1 MQLAPGLHGIS
12 GISANGGLTHLHE
25 VRTWRQFPNILVEN
39 VLSQMKWQ
47 LRGANNA
54 LGNAGQPPL
63 RLKSNIFPVPAT
75 RGPHESRR
83 KQKQGYAASAAQM
96 RLAQMRSAVLRA
108 PFLDWLGAPWGFC
121 WVRVSHSPCHT
132 SHPPKIHRLVSK
144 TLLRASAFC
153 TNINILYL
161 PRQPAVKNSFSSK
174 FCFDSLL
181 LSLSY
186 WKLDVTHT
194 LLGFSSRST
203 FINIL

>member
-12 GISANGGLTHLHE
+12 GISANGGLKHLHE

-75 RGPHESRR
+75 RGSHEPRR
-83 KQKQGYAASAAQM
+83 KQKQGYAARAAQM

-108 PFLDWLGAPWGFC
+108 PFLDCGWGLPEVFAE
-121 WVRVSHSPCHT
+121 SESLT
-132 SHPPKIHRLVSK
+132 HPATPP
-144 TLLRASAFC
+144 TLLRYTDWFQRLC
-153 TNINILYL
+153 WEHQPFVQILIFYTYQGS
-161 PRQPAVKNSFSSK
+161 QPWRTVFLQNFALIP
-174 FCFDSLL
+174 CYSLWATE
-181 LSLSY
+181 S
-186 WKLDVTHT
+186 
-194 LLGFSSRST
+194 
-203 FINIL
+203 